1 MQHAVSA
8 RTPVHVWIVGILA
21 TLWNGYAC
29 YEYLMTNLKN
39 AAFLAQMPA
48 DQVAYMNG
56 LPAWL
61 TAFWALGVWGGLAG
75 GLLLLIRSRYA
86 VLAFGLS
93 LIGAVVG
100 LGYQMFMTDRPASM
114 TAGMMGLIP
123 WVIIIVC
130 AALFLYARAQA
141 AKGVLR

>member
-39 AAFLAQMPA
+39 AAFLENVPA
-48 DQVAYMNG
+48 DQIAYMNG

-75 GLLLLIRSRYA
+75 GLLLLIRSRHA
-86 VLAFGLS
+86 VLAFALS

-100 LGYQMFMTDRPASM
+100 LGYQMFMTVRPASM
-114 TAGMMGLIP
+114 TAGMMGLLP
-123 WVIIIVC
+123 WVIIVVC
-130 AALFLYARAQA
+130 LALFMYARAQA

>member
-1 MQHAVSA
+1 MQLATTA
-8 RTPVHVWIVGILA
+8 RAPMHLWIVGILA

-48 DQVAYMNG
+48 DHIAYMNS

-86 VLAFGLS
+86 VWAFALS
-93 LIGAVVG
+93 LIGAMVG
-100 LGYQMFMTDRPASM
+100 LGYQMFMTVRPASM
-114 TAGMMGLIP
+114 TAGMMGLLP
-123 WVIIIVC
+123 WVIIAVC
-130 AALFLYARAQA
+130 FALLLYARAQA

>member
-75 GLLLLIRSRYA
+75 GLLLLIRSRFA

-100 LGYQMFMTDRPASM
+100 LGYQMFMTVRPASM

>member
-39 AAFLAQMPA
+39 AAFLEHVPA
-48 DQVAYMNG
+48 DQIAYMNG

-75 GLLLLIRSRYA
+75 GLLLLIRSRHA
-86 VLAFGLS
+86 VLAFALS

-100 LGYQMFMTDRPASM
+100 LGYQMFMTVRPASM
-114 TAGMMGLIP
+114 TAGMMGLLP
-123 WVIIIVC
+123 WVIIVVC
-130 AALFLYARAQA
+130 LALFMYARAQA

>member
-1 MQHAVSA
+1 MQQAVAA
-8 RTPVHVWIVGILA
+8 RTPAHLWIVGILA

-48 DQVAYMNG
+48 DQIAYMNG

-86 VLAFGLS
+86 VWAFALS

-100 LGYQMFMTDRPASM
+100 LGYQMFMTVRPASM
-114 TAGMMGLIP
+114 TAGMMGLLP
-123 WVIIIVC
+123 WVIILVC
-130 AALFLYARAQA
+130 LALFLYARAQA
-141 AKGVLR
+141 AKGILR